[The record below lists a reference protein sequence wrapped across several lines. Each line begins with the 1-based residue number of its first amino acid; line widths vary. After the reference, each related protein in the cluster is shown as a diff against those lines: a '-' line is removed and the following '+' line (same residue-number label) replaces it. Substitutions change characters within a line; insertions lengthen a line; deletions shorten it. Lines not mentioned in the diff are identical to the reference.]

1 MIATFR
7 SLAVPNYRRYAAGAV
22 VSNTGTWMGRVA
34 QDWLVLTEL
43 TQGSATALG
52 TVTGL
57 QFTPFLLLAP
67 VAGAVADRY
76 PKRLVMLVTQTVMAA
91 SALTLAGL
99 TVTGAVRLWHVYVA
113 ALVQGIAAAL
123 DAPARQ
129 AMVSEVVDADLVS
142 NAVALNSASF
152 TGGRILGPAIAGL
165 VISAWGTG
173 WALLANGLSF
183 GFVIAALLRL
193 DVAALHPA
201 PVARGRG
208 RIREGVSYVRGRP
221 DLMLVMVL
229 VFVLGTFGMNF
240 QVTIALMATA
250 EFHRGPTEFG
260 LLGSV
265 MAVGSFCAALLSAR
279 RRRARLR
286 VFLVALAGFVVASAA
301 AALAPSYGV
310 FALALLPVGLTAL
323 TAMTTANAYVQLG
336 TEPGMRGRVM
346 ALYLAIFMGGTP
358 LGAPLIGWLG
368 DTAGPRWTIGVGSV
382 AVGLALLMVAARLSV
397 RENVRV
403 RLDVH
408 QRPMV
413 RISHGDPEAV
423 R

>member
-22 VSNTGTWMGRVA
+22 VSNTGTWMGRVG

-43 TQGSATALG
+43 THGSATALG
-52 TVTGL
+52 AVTGL
-57 QFTPFLLLAP
+57 QFTPFLVLAP

-76 PKRLVMLVTQTVMAA
+76 PKRLVMVVTQTVMAA
-91 SALTLAGL
+91 SALSLAVLTL
-99 TVTGAVRLWHVYVA
+99 TGAVRLWHVYVA
-113 ALVQGIAAAL
+113 ALVQGIGAAF

-152 TGGRILGPAIAGL
+152 TGGRILGPAVAGL
-165 VISAWGTG
+165 VIAAWGTG
-173 WALLANGLSF
+173 WALLANGASF
-183 GFVIAALLRL
+183 LFVIAALQRL
-193 DVAALHPA
+193 DVEALHPA

-208 RIREGVSYVRGRP
+208 RIREGLTYVRGRP
-221 DLMLVMVL
+221 DLVLVMGL

-265 MAVGSFCAALLSAR
+265 MAVGSFTAALLSAR
-279 RRRARLR
+279 RRQARLR
-286 VFLVALAGFVVASAA
+286 VFVFALAGFVVAAAA
-301 AALAPSYGV
+301 AALAPSYEL
-310 FALALLPVGLTAL
+310 FAIALVPVGLTAL
-323 TAMTTANAYVQLG
+323 TAMTTANAFVQHG

-358 LGAPLIGWLG
+358 IGAPLIGWLG

-382 AVGLALLMVAARLSV
+382 AVGLALVMVAVWLRV

-413 RISHGDPEAV
+413 QISHGEPEAL

>member
-22 VSNTGTWMGRVA
+22 VSNTGTWMGRVG

-43 TQGSATALG
+43 TNGSATALG

-57 QFTPFLLLAP
+57 QFTPFLVLAP

-91 SALTLAGL
+91 SALSLAVLTL
-99 TVTGAVRLWHVYVA
+99 TGTVRLWHVYVA
-113 ALVQGIAAAL
+113 ALVQGIGAAF

-152 TGGRILGPAIAGL
+152 TGGRILGPAMAGL
-165 VISAWGTG
+165 VIAAWGTG
-173 WALLANGLSF
+173 WALLANGASF
-183 GFVIAALLRL
+183 VFVLAALLSL
-193 DVAALHPA
+193 DVGALHPA

-208 RIREGVSYVRGRP
+208 RIREGLDYVRGRP
-221 DLMLVMVL
+221 DLVLVMGL

-250 EFHRGPTEFG
+250 EFHRGPTEYG

-265 MAVGSFCAALLSAR
+265 MAVGSFTAALLSAR
-279 RRRARLR
+279 RRQARLR
-286 VFLVALAGFVVASAA
+286 VLVFALAGFVAASAA
-301 AALAPSYGV
+301 AALAPSYEL
-310 FALALLPVGLTAL
+310 FAVALVPVGLTAL
-323 TAMTTANAYVQLG
+323 TAMTTANAFVQQG

-358 LGAPLIGWLG
+358 IGAPLIGWLG

-382 AVGLALLMVAARLSV
+382 AVALALVMVAVWLRV

-413 RISHGDPEAV
+413 QISHGEPEAL